1 MPRLMLNNQHWKKLK
16 PILQEIGIYDYAN
29 LRKTVEGILYKM
41 RTGIPW
47 RDLPRYFGK
56 TNTIFKAFN
65 RWSQSNKLIKL
76 FEKMIHFPDMEWL
89 FIDATYI
96 KAHQHSSNG
105 DMKGQGIDK
114 SVAGNSSKIHLAV
127 DAHGN
132 PIRFI
137 ITDGVTHD
145 VKAAPDLID
154 TLDLSDVVV
163 LAADKGYDSQ
173 CFREKVE
180 ESQTLANI
188 PRKRNTKLSNEHMDW
203 HLYKSRHLVE
213 NAFCRIK
220 HYRGIATRYEKLKR
234 NYENLVALA
243 FAYHWLKL

>member
-1 MPRLMLNNQHWKKLK
+1 
-16 PILQEIGIYDYAN
+16 
-29 LRKTVEGILYKM
+29 
-41 RTGIPW
+41 
-47 RDLPRYFGK
+47 
-56 TNTIFKAFN
+56 
-65 RWSQSNKLIKL
+65 
-76 FEKMIHFPDMEWL
+76 MEWL

-96 KAHQHSSNG
+96 KVHQHSSSG
-105 DMKGQGIDK
+105 EMKEQAIDK
-114 SVAGNSSKIHLAV
+114 SVAGNTSKIHLAV

-132 PIRFI
+132 PISFI
-137 ITDGVTHD
+137 ISDGATCD
-145 VKAAPDLID
+145 VKVAPNLID
-154 TLDLSDVVV
+154 SIDLKEVVM
-163 LAADKGYDSQ
+163 LGADKGYDSQ
-173 CFREKVE
+173 TLRDKVE

-213 NAFCRIK
+213 NAFCCIK

>member
-1 MPRLMLNNQHWKKLK
+1 M
-16 PILQEIGIYDYAN
+16 
-29 LRKTVEGILYKM
+29 
-41 RTGIPW
+41 
-47 RDLPRYFGK
+47 
-56 TNTIFKAFN
+56 
-65 RWSQSNKLIKL
+65 
-76 FEKMIHFPDMEWL
+76 
-89 FIDATYI
+89 
-96 KAHQHSSNG
+96 
-105 DMKGQGIDK
+105 
-114 SVAGNSSKIHLAV
+114 
-127 DAHGN
+127 
-132 PIRFI
+132 
-137 ITDGVTHD
+137 
-145 VKAAPDLID
+145 ID

>member
-1 MPRLMLNNQHWKKLK
+1 
-16 PILQEIGIYDYAN
+16 
-29 LRKTVEGILYKM
+29 
-41 RTGIPW
+41 
-47 RDLPRYFGK
+47 
-56 TNTIFKAFN
+56 
-65 RWSQSNKLIKL
+65 
-76 FEKMIHFPDMEWL
+76 
-89 FIDATYI
+89 
-96 KAHQHSSNG
+96 
-105 DMKGQGIDK
+105 MKGQGIDK
-114 SVAGNSSKIHLAV
+114 SVAGNTSKIHLVV

-154 TLDLSDVVV
+154 TLDLSDIAI
-163 LAADKGYDSQ
+163 LGADKGYDSQ
-173 CFREKVE
+173 RFREKVE